1 MKVVVGITGATGA
14 PFGIKILEALRES
27 QVETHLV
34 LSKWAAVTIAH
45 ETNYTIKDVQALAD
59 YSYSFDDQSARIS
72 SGSMRMDGMIIAP
85 CSMKTLASIRNGIA
99 DNLIARAADVM
110 LKEKKTL
117 VLMTRETPLN
127 TIHLENMTELSKMG
141 VTIFPPVP
149 AFYNLPETLDD
160 MINHLVYR
168 VLDQFDI
175 DHPNAKRW
183 DGL

>member
-1 MKVVVGITGATGA
+1 MKVIVGITGATGA
-14 PFGIKILEALRES
+14 PFGIKLLEVLQNS

-45 ETNYTIKDVQALAD
+45 ETDYTIKDVQALAD

-72 SGSMRMDGMIIAP
+72 SGSMRMDAMIIAP

-110 LKEKKTL
+110 LKERKPL

-127 TIHLENMTELSKMG
+127 TIHLENMTDLSRMG

-149 AFYNLPETLDD
+149 AFYNQPETLED
-160 MINHLVYR
+160 MVNHLVYR
-168 VLDQFDI
+168 VLDQI
-175 DHPNAKRW
+175 GIEHPDAQRW

>member
-1 MKVVVGITGATGA
+1 MKVIVGITGATGA
-14 PFGIKILEALRES
+14 PFGIKLLEVLQNS

-45 ETNYTIKDVQALAD
+45 ETDYTIKGVQALAD

-72 SGSMRMDGMIIAP
+72 SGSMRMDAMIIAP

-110 LKEKKTL
+110 LKERKPL

-127 TIHLENMTELSKMG
+127 TIHLENMTDLSRMG

-149 AFYNLPETLDD
+149 AFYNQPETLED
-160 MINHLVYR
+160 MVNHLVYR
-168 VLDQFDI
+168 VLDQI
-175 DHPNAKRW
+175 GIEHPDAQRW